1 MCRVRFG
8 ELSAL
13 NFSADVL
20 VSESKCL
27 KHTAMVIHLSPEE
40 VATKLHRSS
49 ELILLDVRT
58 PAEFTARRI
67 PQAINIPLDEL
78 YARHTE
84 LDASREI
91 VVLCEH
97 GIRSVA
103 ASGLLLQL
111 GFEHVF
117 NMTGGMSRWRHDTIS
132 G

>member
-1 MCRVRFG
+1 VHFG

-13 NFSADVL
+13 NFFDAVL
-20 VSESKCL
+20 VSEFKCL

-40 VATKLHRSS
+40 VAAKLRCSC

-58 PAEFTARRI
+58 PAEFLARRI
-67 PQAINIPLDEL
+67 PQSINIPLDEL

-91 VVLCEH
+91 IVLCEH
-97 GIRSVA
+97 GIRSIA
-103 ASGLLLQL
+103 ASGLLSQL
-111 GFEHVF
+111 GFKRVF
-117 NMTGGMSRWRHDTIS
+117 NMVGGLSRWRHETIS

>member
-1 MCRVRFG
+1 
-8 ELSAL
+8 
-13 NFSADVL
+13 
-20 VSESKCL
+20 
-27 KHTAMVIHLSPEE
+27 MVIHLSPEE
-40 VATKLHRSS
+40 VATKLHGSS

-58 PAEFTARRI
+58 PAEFVARRI

-97 GIRSVA
+97 GIRSIT
-103 ASGLLLQL
+103 ASGILMQL

-117 NMTGGMSRWRHDTIS
+117 NMVGGMSRWHAETIS